1 MFVCVIPVRFSP
13 KKLCFFVSLDFAFYN
28 LKKEKKEREG
38 KKEREV
44 LTTVFVN

>member
-28 LKKEKKEREG
+28 LKKEKKKRERER
-38 KKEREV
+38 KRER
-44 LTTVFVN
+44 F